1 MRFQVSIAGVMTIV
15 VVVALNAAI
24 ALALF
29 AYDEETLIGIA
40 LPGLALQWAIFSL
53 VRRRQSNRAFW
64 ISFAVFGSMAMT
76 SFVWGRILPNEL
88 IALAYPGQ
96 PPRLVYVTRV
106 TAFWMDYGSYAGH
119 LLEPWLGS
127 FQFLADPKGFAAVVI
142 RALVFSLPQLLVALA
157 GGLCALV
164 ISRAQFRILGQS
176 AREAT
181 A

>member
-1 MRFQVSIAGVMTIV
+1 
-15 VVVALNAAI
+15 VVVALNGAI
-24 ALALF
+24 ARALF
-29 AYDEETLIGIA
+29 AYDEEILIGIA

-53 VRRRQSNRAFW
+53 LRRRLSNRAFW
-64 ISFAVFGSMAMT
+64 ISFSAFGSMAMT
-76 SFVWGRILPNEL
+76 SFVWGRFLQSEL

-127 FQFLADPKGFAAVVI
+127 FQFFADPQGFAAVVI
-142 RALVFSLPQLLVALA
+142 QALVWSLPQLLVALV

-164 ISRAQFRILGQS
+164 IGRAQFRILGQS
-176 AREAT
+176 PREAT